1 MKTMA
6 LFPSCQFAYVKLWI
20 VWRGLAWLGFAST
33 HRIVCGSM
41 PVSWIIETFH
51 SHTQTHRV
59 SIWIEK
65 TADWKKFKAAHAHAR
80 ARKQSDKLCEI
91 CVVVILRL
99 FTRWKASDAI
109 VAGMQ
114 CEQLT
119 FVFVFSGQHKKSAA
133 AAAPVFSY
141 IFRDIYYHY
150 LQYFEPFAITQT
162 TYCNFMQSSCRKI
175 CVYYLLTSSP
185 SLRIQFYGSFWYF
198 LVAHINIVNFL
209 WHTLSTEFGLN
220 DFGNGTNWFSLQIIR
235 SISFSAC
242 EKSLFSIKINPY

>member
-1 MKTMA
+1 MNRLA
-6 LFPSCQFAYVKLWI
+6 RF
-20 VWRGLAWLGFAST
+20 GLAWICFNTSHRMWKYACELNNWNIPFAYSNT
-33 HRIVCGSM
+33 SSQHLNRKN
-41 PVSWIIETFH
+41 SWL
-51 SHTQTHRV
+51 
-59 SIWIEK
+59 K
-65 TADWKKFKAAHAHAR
+65 KKFKAAHAHAR

-133 AAAPVFSY
+133 SAAPVFSY